1 MMTEREIIQTGFR
14 IVRDLADRFPALVP
28 LTEGFF
34 LGWSVAWPP
43 GPINAEM
50 LRRGLTRGFW
60 PALSVGIG
68 ACAGDF
74 LWALLVALGAG
85 ALLAGVPAFRPVF
98 GAVSVALLLFLAWT
112 FAKGARRD
120 WQRRGH
126 PARTEP
132 AGRFDSGRGG
142 LLLGLAAALTSPWN
156 LAFWL
161 AVMGSQ
167 AGGERLGVG
176 ASVALAVGVV
186 TGAMTWSVLVCGTL
200 RLKAARRFASPGWQ
214 TFTQSATAALLL
226 GIALQKAWELRPRR

>member
-1 MMTEREIIQTGFR
+1 MSEREIIQTSFR
-14 IVRDLADRFPALVP
+14 VFQELADRFPALVP
-28 LTEGFF
+28 LSKGFL

-68 ACAGDF
+68 ACAADF
-74 LWALLVALGAG
+74 LWAMLVALGAG
-85 ALLAGVPAFRPVF
+85 ALLAGVPAFRPVL

-120 WQRRGH
+120 WQRRGD
-126 PARTEP
+126 PSRTEP

-142 LLLGLAAALTSPWN
+142 LLLGLVAALTSPWN

-167 AGGERLGVG
+167 AGGERLGIG
-176 ASVALAVGVV
+176 ASVVLAIGVM
-186 TGAMTWSVLVCGTL
+186 TGAMTWGLLLCGTL
-200 RLKAARRFASPGWQ
+200 RLGAARRFASPGWQ
-214 TFTQSATAALLL
+214 AFTQGTTAALMLAFAARASWKL
-226 GIALQKAWELRPRR
+226 VAAG

>member
-1 MMTEREIIQTGFR
+1 MLPLLLKGF
-14 IVRDLADRFPALVP
+14 L
-28 LTEGFF
+28 

-60 PALSVGIG
+60 PALSVGLG
-68 ACAGDF
+68 ACGADF
-74 LWALLVALGAG
+74 LWAMLVALGAG
-85 ALLAGVPAFRPVF
+85 ALLAGMPAFRPVF

-120 WQRRGH
+120 WRRRGKSSH
-126 PARTEP
+126 TEP
-132 AGRFDSGRGG
+132 VGRFDSGRGG
-142 LLLGLAAALTSPWN
+142 LVLGLAAALTSPWN

-176 ASVALAVGVV
+176 QSVILAVGVL
-186 TGAMTWSVLVCGTL
+186 TGAMTWGVLLCGTL
-200 RLKAARRFASPGWQ
+200 RLGAARRFASPGWQ
-214 TFTQSATAALLL
+214 AFTQGATAMLMLAFAARAAWRL
-226 GIALQKAWELRPRR
+226 GTGG